1 MPSSGIW
8 HGLEWSM
15 QITLGNVAVA
25 ISVFIG
31 CATVIRSVGKSLKRG
46 FIMAEEAVSFV
57 RWLKPLMTK
66 YPDSAIVIEKLSK
79 LNGHGKDTESSVTT
93 TERTT
98 N

>member
-1 MPSSGIW
+1 
-8 HGLEWSM
+8 M

-46 FIMAEEAVSFV
+46 FLMAEEAVSFV
-57 RWLKPLMTK
+57 RWLKPLMMK

-79 LNGHGKDTESSVTT
+79 LNGKKDTESTVTT
-93 TERTT
+93 TEHTT
-98 N
+98 NFK